1 MNNEPAYSV
10 EREFD
15 IPIEILWA
23 AWTDSVALEEWYHG
37 TQHSVVPGSMRSEV
51 FVGGAWSVA
60 IDVPEAN
67 MVAYFYG
74 EYTEIVENARLEHT
88 LYYTESVDEFNAK
101 DMTREHH
108 NIRIEFE
115 AKDFRSWVKFSQF
128 GELSEHDAIQ
138 AQAGMESYFDS
149 LADYLSIK
157 D

>member
-1 MNNEPAYSV
+1 MSDQPAYSV

-15 IPIEILWA
+15 IPLEILWA

-37 TQHSVVPGSMRSEV
+37 MQHSVVPGSMRSEV
-51 FVGGAWSVA
+51 FDGGAWSVA
-60 IDVPEAN
+60 IDVPEEDF
-67 MVAYFYG
+67 VAYFYG
-74 EYTEIVENARLEHT
+74 EYTKIVENARLEHT
-88 LYYTESVDEFNAK
+88 LYYTDSLDEFIAK
-101 DMTREHH
+101 DMSLPHH

-128 GELSEHDAIQ
+128 GDLPESEAIQ

-149 LADYLSIK
+149 LAEYLSIK

>member
-1 MNNEPAYSV
+1 MSDQPAYSV

-23 AWTDSVALEEWYHG
+23 AWTDSVALGEWYHG

>member
-1 MNNEPAYSV
+1 
-10 EREFD
+10 
-15 IPIEILWA
+15 
-23 AWTDSVALEEWYHG
+23 
-37 TQHSVVPGSMRSEV
+37 
-51 FVGGAWSVA
+51 
-60 IDVPEAN
+60 

-74 EYTEIVENARLEHT
+74 EYTEVVENARLEHT

-101 DMTREHH
+101 DMSLPHH

-128 GELSEHDAIQ
+128 GDLPEHDAIQ

-149 LADYLSIK
+149 LGDYLSIK

>member
-1 MNNEPAYSV
+1 MSDQPAYSV

-15 IPIEILWA
+15 IPLEILWA

-51 FVGGAWSVA
+51 FVGGAWTVA
-60 IDVPEAN
+60 IDVPEEAF
-67 MVAYFYG
+67 VAYFYG
-74 EYTEIVENARLEHT
+74 EYTKIVENARLEHT
-88 LYYTESVDEFNAK
+88 LYYTQSVDEFNAK
-101 DMTREHH
+101 DMSLPHH

-128 GELSEHDAIQ
+128 GDLPESEAIQ

-149 LADYLSIK
+149 LGDYLSIK

>member
-1 MNNEPAYSV
+1 MNNQPAYSI

-15 IPIEILWA
+15 IPLEILWA

-37 TQHSVVPGSMRSEV
+37 TQHSVVPGSMRSNPY
-51 FVGGAWSVA
+51 VGGAWSVA
-60 IDVPEAN
+60 IDVPEAA

-74 EYTEIVENARLEHT
+74 EYTEVVENARLEHT

-101 DMTREHH
+101 DMSLPHH

-128 GELSEHDAIQ
+128 GDLPEHDAIQ

-149 LADYLSIK
+149 LGDYLSIK

>member
-1 MNNEPAYSV
+1 MSDQPAYSV